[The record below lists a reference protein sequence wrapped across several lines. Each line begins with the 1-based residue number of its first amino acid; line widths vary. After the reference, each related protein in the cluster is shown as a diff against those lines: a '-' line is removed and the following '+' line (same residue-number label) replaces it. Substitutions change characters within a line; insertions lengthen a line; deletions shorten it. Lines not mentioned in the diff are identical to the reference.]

1 MADYKIKS
9 NLNLYGNSINNFA
22 IQADSGFP
30 ASPIMGRTQFYT
42 GGGEYANHIVVYDG
56 KSWKAVA
63 YTDDVKNNAD
73 FINLKARVDAFLD
86 GGVNSNDVLDNLR
99 EIQQFLDTYG
109 DTTKLVDLL
118 GEINEDIAEQADRIS
133 DLESKATQ
141 VSVSQTITAGKE
153 IGKVTIDGNTTKLY
167 APANYNWNEIEGT
180 PRTLDGYGILDG
192 VMYKGVSGANAS
204 GASWMGYTY
213 NTTEHGGAVAGGV
226 IQAGGE
232 NNAFQLNGGYEGKA
246 LYYRGK
252 NSGVFTDWKQV
263 AFTDGRVAG
272 FRIIPYAS
280 NMDANTAL
288 ANGGIVSNYN
298 MSSNGIVNAPSGM
311 TYGSIIEFA
320 GGFGTD
326 YSSLAGQLAW
336 DINHNSKDDTTR
348 RLWWRAND
356 ETKFANAKW
365 HQIAFMDAVLPL
377 SGGTMTGQLIISSA
391 DWASQLV
398 LDGNKVQSG
407 VQFKK
412 SGSSL
417 GFLLV
422 NESKQLLWQPST
434 TAYKVYHEGNIAD
447 ATAGAATKLAD
458 NTAFTAWGQT
468 FFENGKPKNVS
479 GSFKLGNA
487 TIYGGNDVSLI
498 DFDSGAN
505 LFVGYGVRKVGNTHL
520 VGNEVTLRYGGS
532 PTIGLYLNSSGNV
545 TIGSSD
551 KAGADAKL
559 YVDGQIKTLVHWGA
573 DLGVGDISTT
583 ENHWNGS
590 KSSLLLCN
598 NNNALSVLVSAK
610 QNERKAIIQ
619 VGHSSTTYADSLG
632 SLHLNPFGGNVLIG
646 TNTDNGSGAK
656 LQVNGSASVNG
667 SLGIQNNSGLYFKNT
682 AGDGVLAAYVSS
694 VNKLIFGAGAKE
706 KGYKTE
712 IYGGDID
719 ISSSTEISLIAG
731 GSEAM
736 TINTYGDV
744 KANNPFYAKSAIYAS
759 SNLIMGSGSEGM
771 YFNKSAINWHNASN
785 NYVSQLITFA
795 QSSLSFHQSAIFDDT
810 ATINGKLY
818 ANAGADITG
827 DVYVDGNVHITGNLF
842 AEKELGGGG
851 VGTPA
856 TGGGTGGGS
865 AASGLFAVKR
875 ISEGVQS
882 ITLNHGL
889 DTRNLVICI
898 YEKDENALTEQWN
911 MCLTDVEIISEMEI
925 RVSFGS
931 ATTTEHKVVI
941 MGAA

>member
-232 NNAFQLNGGYEGKA
+232 NNAFQLNGGYEGNA

-252 NSGVFTDWKQV
+252 NSGVFTDWRK
-263 AFTDGRVAG
+263 
-272 FRIIPYAS
+272 I
-280 NMDANTAL
+280 AL
-288 ANGGIVSNYN
+288 A
-298 MSSNGIVNAPSGM
+298 
-311 TYGSIIEFA
+311 
-320 GGFGTD
+320 
-326 YSSLAGQLAW
+326 
-336 DINHNSKDDTTR
+336 
-348 RLWWRAND
+348 D
-356 ETKFANAKW
+356 E
-365 HQIAFMDAVLPL
+365 VLPL
-377 SGGTMTGQLIISSA
+377 SGGTIAGQLTISSA
-391 DWASQLV
+391 DWASQLILKGINQQV
-398 LDGNKVQSG
+398 GIKFQKDNTH
-407 VQFKK
+407 
-412 SGSSL
+412 L
-417 GFLLV
+417 GYLVV
-422 NESKQLLWQPST
+422 NEAKKLLWQPAD
-434 TAYKVYHEGNIAD
+434 TAYAVIHEGNIAEQSV
-447 ATAGAATKLAD
+447 AFASNAGSVNGYKVTSSESPFGTIPLIRKDGVMEVGRFLDFHYD
-458 NTAFTAWGQT
+458 NTTASDFSTRLYTSGNNNAEIGLPSASGT
-468 FFENGKPKNVS
+468 LALLTDTVAAAYKVVTEAGDNVVHV
-479 GSFKLGNA
+479 A
-487 TIYGGNDVSLI
+487 
-498 DFDSGAN
+498 SGA
-505 LFVGYGVRKVGNTHL
+505 VYIGAGTYS
-520 VGNEVTLRYGGS
+520 TLATNIMGKNIAMRYGTSG
-532 PTIGLYLNSSGNV
+532 TFGFFLNDKGNV
-545 TIGSSD
+545 TIGSED
-551 KAGADAKL
+551 MAGSSCKL
-559 YVDGQIKTLVHWGA
+559 YVDGSIVTSGNLMLS
-573 DLGVGDISTT
+573 LGRSIVNPSGQ
-583 ENHWNGS
+583 
-590 KSSLLLCN
+590 
-598 NNNALSVLVSAK
+598 SVLLID
-610 QNERKAIIQ
+610 E
-619 VGHSSTTYADSLG
+619 
-632 SLHLNPFGGNVLIG
+632 GGNVQIANGITDKKTLI
-646 TNTDNGSGAK
+646 NG
-656 LQVNGSASVNG
+656 
-667 SLGIQNNSGLYFKNT
+667 NSITLR
-682 AGDGVLAAYVSS
+682 
-694 VNKLIFGAGAKE
+694 
-706 KGYKTE
+706 
-712 IYGGDID
+712 YGGDRKVGFTLD
-719 ISSSTEISLIAG
+719 KNGATF
-731 GSEAM
+731 
-736 TINTYGDV
+736 DV
-744 KANNPFYAKSAIYAS
+744 VTT
-759 SNLIMGSGSEGM
+759 
-771 YFNKSAINWHNASN
+771 FNKGVFAGTSVFFGTEGIYLGSNYLSWHKDGEW
-785 NYVSQLITFA
+785 
-795 QSSLSFHQSAIFDDT
+795 QSSILRFTNNSLTAYCSAIFDNG

>member
-56 KSWKAVA
+56 KAWKAVA

-118 GEINEDIAEQADRIS
+118 GEINDDIAEQADRIS

-153 IGKVTIDGNTTKLY
+153 IGKVTIDGNTTKLF
-167 APANYNWNEIEGT
+167 APANYHWNEIEGT

-272 FRIIPYAS
+272 FRIIPYATG
-280 NMDANTAL
+280 MDANTAL

-298 MSSNGIVNAPSGM
+298 MSSNGILNAPSGM
-311 TYGSIIEFA
+311 TYGSIVEFA

-377 SGGTMTGQLIISSA
+377 SGGTIDSAGFAPLKINRSKEGFVAAIEYSSPSGTLGYIGFKNTAHPLFVTSTLEEYPIIH
-391 DWASQLV
+391 
-398 LDGNKVQSG
+398 K
-407 VQFKK
+407 
-412 SGSSL
+412 
-417 GFLLV
+417 
-422 NESKQLLWQPST
+422 
-434 TAYKVYHEGNIAD
+434 GNIGD
-447 ATAGAATKLAD
+447 FTAGAANKLAKSVSLWGNSFD
-458 NTAFTAWGQT
+458 GTSGIDSNIKFGFGNAMLSVWNDAAKTDYTIFAQVNPEGHLLLGQGTAKNKGGAYIYGDTIRMCYGTSGSSANTAM
-468 FFENGKPKNVS
+468 
-479 GSFKLGNA
+479 
-487 TIYGGNDVSLI
+487 LI
-498 DFDSGAN
+498 N
-505 LFVGYGVRKVGNTHL
+505 N
-520 VGNEVTLRYGGS
+520 
-532 PTIGLYLNSSGNV
+532 SGNV
-545 TIGSSD
+545 TIGSED
-551 KAGADAKL
+551 KAGSKYKL
-559 YVDGQIKTLVHWGA
+559 YVGGHIAISNELIGVSNSTYDKWSLSHANDTLYIQSGKTDGSSVYGKMMLS
-573 DLGVGDISTT
+573 GV
-583 ENHWNGS
+583 NV
-590 KSSLLLCN
+590 N
-598 NNNALSVLVSAK
+598 NLSVLTIRA
-610 QNERKAIIQ
+610 ND
-619 VGHSSTTYADSLG
+619 TTINGNLLLG
-632 SLHLNPFGGNVLIG
+632 A
-646 TNTDNGSGAK
+646 TEDNGSGAK
-656 LQVNGSASVNG
+656 LQVNGGITATSAV
-667 SLGIQNNSGLYFKNT
+667 I
-682 AGDGVLAAYVSS
+682 
-694 VNKLIFGAGAKE
+694 
-706 KGYKTE
+706 
-712 IYGGDID
+712 
-719 ISSSTEISLIAG
+719 G
-731 GSEAM
+731 GS
-736 TINTYGDV
+736 T
-744 KANNPFYAKSAIYAS
+744 
-759 SNLIMGSGSEGM
+759 
-771 YFNKSAINWHNASN
+771 
-785 NYVSQLITFA
+785 
-795 QSSLSFHQSAIFDDT
+795 
-810 ATINGKLY
+810 TINGKLY
-818 ANAGADITG
+818 ANAGADIAG

-856 TGGGTGGGS
+856 TGGGTGGGT

-875 ISEGVQS
+875 ISEGVQT
-882 ITLNHGL
+882 IVLNHGL

>member
-167 APANYNWNEIEGT
+167 APANYAWNEISGV
-180 PRTLDGYGILDG
+180 PNTLAGYGITDAINTAGGTITGNLLFDHTAAKAAGIKFKDHRIGSSGYYDNIITITNSSDETCGVFGLLGYASGVEYYHIGHNGSSGNNLRIYKDKVTFGADTLLHTGNYATFIDKTHARTDG
-192 VMYKGVSGANAS
+192 SNAS
-204 GASWMGYTY
+204 GTWNNSAIGIYRKSTDLTTLNFLPTAGTLEFY
-213 NTTEHGGAVAGGV
+213 NKFAYNVTGGF
-226 IQAGGE
+226 GGE
-232 NNAFQLNGGYEGKA
+232 NYANALLTFKRIDDAGSSQGASQLGFSGNGNI
-246 LYYRGK
+246 YYRTIGE
-252 NSGVFTDWKQV
+252 NSFGSAWKQL
-263 AFTDGRVAG
+263 AFTDSDITGNAAG
-272 FRIIPYAS
+272 
-280 NMDANTAL
+280 L
-288 ANGGIVSNYN
+288 KH
-298 MSSNGIVNAPSGM
+298 SNG
-311 TYGSIIEFA
+311 T
-320 GGFGTD
+320 
-326 YSSLAGQLAW
+326 
-336 DINHNSKDDTTR
+336 
-348 RLWWRAND
+348 
-356 ETKFANAKW
+356 
-365 HQIAFMDAVLPL
+365 IAAV
-377 SGGTMTGQLIISSA
+377 
-391 DWASQLV
+391 V
-398 LDGNKVQSG
+398 
-407 VQFKK
+407 
-412 SGSSL
+412 
-417 GFLLV
+417 
-422 NESKQLLWQPST
+422 
-434 TAYKVYHEGNIAD
+434 
-447 ATAGAATKLAD
+447 
-458 NTAFTAWGQT
+458 
-468 FFENGKPKNVS
+468 
-479 GSFKLGNA
+479 
-487 TIYGGNDVSLI
+487 
-498 DFDSGAN
+498 
-505 LFVGYGVRKVGNTHL
+505 
-520 VGNEVTLRYGGS
+520 
-532 PTIGLYLNSSGNV
+532 NSSGNV

-551 KAGADAKL
+551 WA
-559 YVDGQIKTLVHWGA
+559 
-573 DLGVGDISTT
+573 
-583 ENHWNGS
+583 GS
-590 KSSLLLCN
+590 KWRLFVDTATMFQAYNDNMPTLGNAATNVVHIGQEKFGMQLWATYGGVASIQSGRIDGTATAYNLSLQPL
-598 NNNALSVLVSAK
+598 
-610 QNERKAIIQ
+610 
-619 VGHSSTTYADSLG
+619 
-632 SLHLNPFGGNVLIG
+632 GGNVLIG
-646 TNTDNGSGAK
+646 TTTDKGEK
-656 LQVNGSASVNG
+656 LQVNGGASVNG

-712 IYGGDID
+712 LYGGDID

-736 TINTYGDV
+736 TINVYGDV
-744 KANNPFYAKSAIYAS
+744 KVNNPFYAKSAIYAS

-771 YFNKSAINWHNASN
+771 CFNKSAINWHNASN

-795 QSSLSFHQSAIFDDT
+795 QSSLSFHQSAIFDNT

-851 VGTPA
+851 VGTPS

>member
-232 NNAFQLNGGYEGKA
+232 NNAFQLNGGYEGNA

-252 NSGVFTDWKQV
+252 NSGVFTDWRK
-263 AFTDGRVAG
+263 
-272 FRIIPYAS
+272 I
-280 NMDANTAL
+280 AL
-288 ANGGIVSNYN
+288 A
-298 MSSNGIVNAPSGM
+298 
-311 TYGSIIEFA
+311 
-320 GGFGTD
+320 
-326 YSSLAGQLAW
+326 
-336 DINHNSKDDTTR
+336 
-348 RLWWRAND
+348 D
-356 ETKFANAKW
+356 E
-365 HQIAFMDAVLPL
+365 VLPL
-377 SGGTMTGQLIISSA
+377 SGGTISINSMDGFTIKRTDENA
-391 DWASQLV
+391 ASVTFSNKNGLLGYFGIDGSKIPYVLV
-398 LDGNKVQSG
+398 DGAKNAILHIGNYATYAAKTDGSNASG
-407 VQFKK
+407 TWGIAI
-412 SGSSL
+412 SGSAASL
-417 GFLLV
+417 TPYYVNNLDNALENRFFHSGFQAANRPATNYGTGFTISNSELGYLHQLAFDSD
-422 NESKQLLWQPST
+422 NYIYARRKKNDTWDAWKQL
-434 TAYKVYHEGNIAD
+434 AYTDSDI
-447 ATAGAATKLAD
+447 T
-458 NTAFTAWGQT
+458 
-468 FFENGKPKNVS
+468 
-479 GSFKLGNA
+479 GNA
-487 TIYGGNDVSLI
+487 AGLKHSNGTIAAV
-498 DFDSGAN
+498 
-505 LFVGYGVRKVGNTHL
+505 V
-520 VGNEVTLRYGGS
+520 
-532 PTIGLYLNSSGNV
+532 NSSGNV
-545 TIGSSD
+545 AIGSSD

-559 YVDGQIKTLVHWGA
+559 HVDGQIKTLGHWGA

-656 LQVNGSASVNG
+656 LQVAGGAS
-667 SLGIQNNSGLYFKNT
+667 ISG
-682 AGDGVLAAYVSS
+682 
-694 VNKLIFGAGAKE
+694 GAN
-706 KGYKTE
+706 
-712 IYGGDID
+712 IGGDIIGAKGLYIKQGMQCD
-719 ISSSTEISLIAG
+719 NGTDGAYFGASKQAYDGSGGGVILAYGANSLKFVTNGSTR
-731 GSEAM
+731 M
-736 TINTYGDV
+736 TITGSGGVVSDGI
-744 KANNPFYAKSAIYAS
+744 FYAKQSAFFYGYNFYGDSKEGIAIYDGGIKWHSATYEVGTDSDLISFGS
-759 SNLIMGSGSEGM
+759 SVIKLH
-771 YFNKSAINWHNASN
+771 K
-785 NYVSQLITFA
+785 
-795 QSSLSFHQSAIFDDT
+795 SAIFDNGV
-810 ATINGKLY
+810 TINNGKLY

-851 VGTPA
+851 VGTPS